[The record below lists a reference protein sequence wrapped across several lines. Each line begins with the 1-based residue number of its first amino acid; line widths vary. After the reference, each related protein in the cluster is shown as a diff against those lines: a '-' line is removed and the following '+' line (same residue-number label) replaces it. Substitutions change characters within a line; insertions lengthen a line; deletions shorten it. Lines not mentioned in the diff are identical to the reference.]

1 PQARD
6 LASAVDALSTF
17 SREVLGV
24 EGAVAVVREAPT
36 LLRLTLPTG
45 ADLDADMDWSAGL
58 WSVRHLAVAS
68 QRSANPANPA
78 QPGASRRDTG
88 SSPGLGEAGSDL
100 VVEVLSPPG
109 MTRRVTVVLVTDG
122 ETARYTARLGR
133 TGQEP
138 LSVRLPGVTLKP
150 FRQHVLV
157 LFYDDA
163 LRLVGAS
170 GSLR

>member
-1 PQARD
+1 MKRALLSVLRELDPISEADIAEWRRTHPSDPVRGDRGHAAYGEVRPSAARRSRPILLGAVAVGAAALVALAASLLSSASSVVVATRVGTVGTVDTAPGPPQARD

-68 QRSANPANPA
+68 
-78 QPGASRRDTG
+78 
-88 SSPGLGEAGSDL
+88 
-100 VVEVLSPPG
+100 
-109 MTRRVTVVLVTDG
+109 
-122 ETARYTARLGR
+122 
-133 TGQEP
+133 
-138 LSVRLPGVTLKP
+138 
-150 FRQHVLV
+150 
-157 LFYDDA
+157 
-163 LRLVGAS
+163 
-170 GSLR
+170 